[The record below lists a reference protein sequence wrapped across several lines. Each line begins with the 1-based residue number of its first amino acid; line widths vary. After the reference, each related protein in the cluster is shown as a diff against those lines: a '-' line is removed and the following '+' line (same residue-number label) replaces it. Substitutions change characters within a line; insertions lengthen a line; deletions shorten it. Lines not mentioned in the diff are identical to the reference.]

1 MHANPVFGTPIFR
14 SLRDNARISK
24 GGQETVRKEDIQER
38 VVSRKPG
45 EGKKVFQKGR
55 NDACKILI
63 IGHQIN
69 EVIICLIQ

>member
-1 MHANPVFGTPIFR
+1 M
-14 SLRDNARISK
+14 
-24 GGQETVRKEDIQER
+24 RKEHIQER

-45 EGKKVFQKGR
+45 EGKEVFQEGR
-55 NDACKILI
+55 NDGLCKILM